1 MGQNFE
7 FYIWPSQYVE
17 IIKKELFYATRP
29 PMHVLLVKILPIL
42 QDYSSQVAYY
52 LIASDTFMLCVFLK

>member
-7 FYIWPSQYVE
+7 FYIWPGQNVE

-42 QDYSSQVAYY
+42 QNYSLEVAYY
-52 LIASDTFMLCVFLK
+52 LIASDTYSCYVCF